1 MKLKY
6 IILSIIMWSITYYSS
21 VHPEKYHILIPVV
34 FGAISVL
41 LIAILAVD
49 RKEK

>member
-6 IILSIIMWSITYYSS
+6 IILSIIMWAITYYSAS
-21 VHPEKYHILIPVV
+21 HPEKYHILITVG